1 MKNVLTILTY
11 KKNILKPFL
20 FSFLFIISAL
30 LGFSQE
36 PTVEAMPNIILIMA
50 DDLGSEALGAYG
62 GTSYKTP
69 VLDKL
74 AKEGALFNHAYAY
87 PLCTPTRVSLMT
99 GKYNF
104 RNWKAFGILDPN
116 EKTFGHLM
124 QEQGYKTCMAGK
136 WQLQSYDPPS
146 FEGSELR
153 RDKGMKVKNAGFD

>member
-136 WQLQSYDPPS
+136 WQLQSYDQPS